1 MSAQDDERPER
12 GGWLAL
18 AWSIGAIATAIPIFT
33 PEHVPFL
40 DWPQHAAMVA
50 VLAGH
55 GDPSKGFDLYYELHP
70 QVSTYLSFY
79 YVGALLAKLVGVDVA
94 MRVLT
99 VVSMIATPLATAS
112 LLRALGRSPWPS
124 LLAFVPAWSWPLYM
138 GFTTYVLAVPL
149 ALWTVAALVRLTDR
163 EEGERRGPFVEVVI
177 ASTLLFFTHALA
189 YAAALAVAGVALAI
203 FHHWRRFRRLLV
215 ALAALSPSLLALGYW
230 MVRQWTGS
238 AAARSGA
245 LTATVHGQ
253 SEGGIEEHPLANK
266 LPELPTWFN
275 EAFRD
280 DADETIATY
289 WLYALAFTF
298 VMGLVAFGLRTW
310 RERPSR
316 PSKHAA
322 SLAAGRLTSGGSPGK
337 PSTSRKR
344 ARDVVAAFPW
354 RAVLVAALF
363 AGLYFVVPMS
373 AGNIWALSPRLIVLA
388 ACSATLLVPRLF
400 GRPLFDAL
408 ALAPALALALYAAY
422 VNYEKLGSGDRDARD
437 LSAVLAHAEPG
448 KRLYGLVY
456 ATGDDTMSGAVHL
469 HDAAYY
475 MVDRGGL
482 TGFTFVH
489 VPTIPLRLR
498 TLGEGP
504 YPGRRGEWEHD
515 RFRFEIYGDFYDY
528 LLSRGGGASLP
539 ARIGAP
545 IGALE
550 LVHSEGVWSL
560 FRNRRPRRTLVKS
573 FGETLHE
580 ATARIV
586 RDDGAEACAPWD
598 GRGLRCPGGDWM
610 NVSPSEQTFGGRRV
624 FCVWAHPPA
633 NGDTLELTYENVPAE
648 GDRLTGFAGVADAGQ
663 SASGPDVTLA
673 MSVDGRA
680 IGEVAAG
687 SARGWRV
694 FDLEVPPSEEPR
706 RVVLR
711 ISAPDDGARHF
722 CFGAQLFASEPSGD
736 ANAP

>member
-1 MSAQDDERPER
+1 MGRSSAPNALGTAGVPWHLVRRMSAEPTQQPER

-18 AWSIGAIATAIPIFT
+18 AWAVGAVATAIPIFT

-55 GDPSKGFDLYYELHP
+55 GDPSQGFDRYYELHP

-79 YVGALLAKLVGVDVA
+79 YAGALLAKLVGVDLA
-94 MRVLT
+94 MRILT
-99 VVSMIATPLATAS
+99 VVSMITTPLATAS

-149 ALWTVAALVRLTDR
+149 ALWTIAALVKLTDR
-163 EEGERRGPFVEVVI
+163 EDGERRGPFVEVVI

-189 YAAALAVAGVALAI
+189 YGAALAVAGVALAI
-203 FHHWRRFRRLLV
+203 FHHWRRFRRLLI
-215 ALAALSPSLLALGYW
+215 ALAALAPSLLALGYW

-253 SEGGIEEHPLANK
+253 SEGGIEPHPLANK

-280 DADETIATY
+280 DADTTIGTY

-298 VMGLVAFGLRTW
+298 AAGLVALALRT
-310 RERPSR
+310 RRDRPN
-316 PSKHAA
+316 
-322 SLAAGRLTSGGSPGK
+322 L
-337 PSTSRKR
+337 R
-344 ARDVVAAFPW
+344 AFVLSFPW
-354 RAVLVAALF
+354 RAVLVALLI

-373 AGNIWALSPRLIVLA
+373 AGNIWALSPRMIVLA
-388 ACSATLLVPRLF
+388 ACGSTLLVPRLF
-400 GRPLFDAL
+400 DRPVFDAL
-408 ALAPALALALYAAY
+408 ALAPALALTLYAAH
-422 VNYEKLGSGDRDARD
+422 VNHAKLGSGDRDARD
-437 LSAVLAHAEPG
+437 LSAVLAHAETG
-448 KRLYGLVY
+448 QRLYGLVY
-456 ATGDDTMSGAVHL
+456 STGDDAMSGAVHL

-475 MVDRGGL
+475 MVERGGL

-498 TLGEGP
+498 TLGDGP

-550 LVHSEGVWSL
+550 LVHTRGAWAL
-560 FRNRRPRRTLVKS
+560 YRNRRPRRTLVRS

-586 RDDGAEACAPWD
+586 RGGGAAETCAPWD

-610 NVSPSEQTFGGRRV
+610 NVSPSEQSFGGRRV

-633 NGDTLELTYENVPAE
+633 NGDTLELTYENVPSE
-648 GDRLTGFAGVADAGQ
+648 GDRITGFAGVADGGQ
-663 SASGPDVTLA
+663 NASGPDVTLA
-673 MSVDGRA
+673 FSVDGNA
-680 IGEVAAG
+680 IGQVQAG
-687 SARGWRV
+687 STRGWRL
-694 FDLEVPPSEEPR
+694 FDLPVPPSDRPR

-722 CFGAQLFASEPSGD
+722 CFGAQLFASEPTDPADDD
-736 ANAP
+736 ADAR